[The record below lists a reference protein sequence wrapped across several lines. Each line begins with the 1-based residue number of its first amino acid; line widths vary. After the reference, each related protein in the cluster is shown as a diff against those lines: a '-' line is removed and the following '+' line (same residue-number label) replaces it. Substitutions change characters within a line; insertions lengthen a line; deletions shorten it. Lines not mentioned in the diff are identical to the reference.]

1 MISFKEKPSMNEV
14 WVNSG
19 FFVLEPGIFDYI
31 KNDFT
36 VWGKEP
42 MEKLTNNNQLSVF
55 KHKGF
60 YQHMDT
66 VKEKNFLNELC
77 IF

>member
-14 WVNSG
+14 WVNGG

-31 KNDFT
+31 KNDFK

-42 MEKLTNNNQLSVF
+42 MEKLTNNNNA
-55 KHKGF
+55 
-60 YQHMDT
+60 D
-66 VKEKNFLNELC
+66 
-77 IF
+77 